1 MSKRGS
7 VSQTR
12 PASFAKSVS
21 PTISKFQP
29 RNAKEQLKSCL
40 QTTPHEQKGNTA
52 RNKNHLHSLQVDV
65 SKPVVSPV
73 PPDVEMSPRK
83 PNNKSVDADI
93 VDLVEKISTEEKE
106 EEALMKAEI
115 NNAVHKWCSLLSAA
129 HQTRIAY
136 IALKFRRRISSTICF
151 LVAACRLLAKAPW
164 TTNMIAVDINQ
175 AALYAISKGW
185 SLKAPTAG
193 DFPFTIA
200 ELAAA
205 AASYLEQVPPG
216 VPEDLFYTMHVMLG
230 FLPPECGKLFSKT
243 WLVLIV
249 LPLVLR
255 LVPSSLLMLHE

>member
-1 MSKRGS
+1 
-7 VSQTR
+7 
-12 PASFAKSVS
+12 
-21 PTISKFQP
+21 
-29 RNAKEQLKSCL
+29 
-40 QTTPHEQKGNTA
+40 
-52 RNKNHLHSLQVDV
+52 
-65 SKPVVSPV
+65 
-73 PPDVEMSPRK
+73 
-83 PNNKSVDADI
+83 
-93 VDLVEKISTEEKE
+93 
-106 EEALMKAEI
+106 
-115 NNAVHKWCSLLSAA
+115 
-129 HQTRIAY
+129 
-136 IALKFRRRISSTICF
+136 
-151 LVAACRLLAKAPW
+151 
-164 TTNMIAVDINQ
+164 MIAVDINQ